1 MRLLETEEFV
11 HWIRHLKDR
20 MAKLTIAKRL
30 QRIRDHGHLGDVAP
44 IGQGVSELRVHYG
57 PGYRIYLLQ
66 EGDVLIVLLSGGD
79 KDSQTKDIKRAIELA
94 QAWREGR

>member
-11 HWIRHLKDR
+11 RWIRHLKDR

-44 IGQGVSELRVHYG
+44 VGQGVSELRVHYG

-94 QAWREGR
+94 QAWREGL